1 MKNLLWSLCLV
12 VGLAFPALNT
22 HAADDTAGKGEIKE
36 VCHPKK
42 DKAGKEIKD
51 KNGKVIQECKKIKV
65 RKKLEGT
72 EIPPAGAK
80 K

>member
-1 MKNLLWSLCLV
+1 MKNLFWSLCVV
-12 VGLAFPALNT
+12 VGLAFPAYNT
-22 HAADDTAGKGEIKE
+22 FAAEDTAGKGEIKE

-42 DKAGKEIKD
+42 DKNGKEVKD
-51 KNGKVIQECKKIKV
+51 KNGKVVEECKKIKV

-72 EIPPAGAK
+72 DIPPAK